1 MLENFKKNCFKEKY
15 QNYHNIFNQNNITWI
30 LSLYGTAIGAG
41 VLFLP
46 INIGIGGILYLLIL
60 IIIAFP
66 ITFLSHR
73 NLARLVLSGNK
84 KDSSISQVI
93 DENFGRKASLLFSI
107 LYFFSIYPILLIY
120 STAITN
126 TVGFFITYQMNNYEV
141 PRFILASCLI
151 FLLMFIILIGEK
163 FIVKFMSILVFPFI
177 LSLLFLSFYLIQ
189 FWNFSVFHEL
199 KNFFYK
205 YDFKIYHSIWD
216 LIPIIIFSFNHSP
229 IISSFVINKKKECQT
244 CAKKICTR
252 ILFYSHILMITTVIF
267 FVCSCIFSIT
277 TEEMIE
283 AKNQNVSILSY
294 FSIRFQNSFLKDFGP
309 ILAIIAITKSF
320 LGHYI
325 GAKEGL
331 NNVFILIFKKL
342 NNKKNVYVKNIII
355 NSIVFV
361 SAWFSAIFNPSI
373 LEIIEY
379 VSGPIIAIILFLMP
393 TYAMY
398 VMPSMKRYR
407 SEKVINLFLWIIGSI
422 ACFSIIYQLL
432 FKIKNWL

>member
-1 MLENFKKNCFKEKY
+1 MLENFKKNYFKKKY
-15 QNYHNIFNQNNITWI
+15 QDYHNIFNKNNITWI

-73 NLARLVLSGNK
+73 NLARLVLLGNK

-93 DENFGRKASLLFSI
+93 DENFGGKASLLFSI
-107 LYFFSIYPILLIY
+107 LYFLSIYPILLIY

-126 TVGFFITYQMNNYEV
+126 TVNFFITHHINGYEI
-141 PRFILASCLI
+141 PRFILASFLI

-189 FWNFSVFHEL
+189 FWNFSIFHEL
-199 KNFFYK
+199 KNFFHQYN
-205 YDFKIYHSIWD
+205 FKIYHAIWN

-229 IISSFVINKKKECQT
+229 IISSFVINKKKECQIY
-244 CAKKICTR
+244 AKKICPR
-252 ILFYSHILMITTVIF
+252 ILFYSHILMTTTVIF

-309 ILAIIAITKSF
+309 ILATIAITKSF

-331 NNVFILIFKKL
+331 NNVFVLIFKKY
-342 NNKKNVYVKNIII
+342 NNKKNFYIKNITI
-355 NSIVFV
+355 NSIVFI
-361 SAWFSAIFNPSI
+361 SAWFSAVFNPSI

-379 VSGPIIAIILFLMP
+379 VSGPIIAIILFLIP
-393 TYAMY
+393 TYAIY
-398 VMPSMKRYR
+398 TLPSMQQYR
-407 SEKVINLFLWIIGSI
+407 SEKLINLFLWVTGSI
-422 ACFSIIYQLL
+422 AFSSIIYQLI
-432 FKIKNWL
+432 FKIKNWF